1 MGDKIKKGASR
12 NELMVIICLCI
23 YIFLLTF
30 TNTAWYTF
38 SEGTKVYTIFKL
50 LRYVSYLLLFIV
62 IMADIIKHNYS
73 RETLFYLICLL
84 VFSFI
89 GMFTGKDKAL
99 FFYIFLF
106 GAAYGMSINK
116 VVIPMSEASHLPPSL
131 KA

>member
-1 MGDKIKKGASR
+1 MGDKIKKVASR

-89 GMFTGKDKAL
+89 GMFTGKNKAL
-99 FFYIFLF
+99 FFYIFLSLFDLHFYF
-106 GAAYGMSINK
+106 GH
-116 VVIPMSEASHLPPSL
+116 HLFLTNHVYLNNYSNIF
-131 KA
+131 